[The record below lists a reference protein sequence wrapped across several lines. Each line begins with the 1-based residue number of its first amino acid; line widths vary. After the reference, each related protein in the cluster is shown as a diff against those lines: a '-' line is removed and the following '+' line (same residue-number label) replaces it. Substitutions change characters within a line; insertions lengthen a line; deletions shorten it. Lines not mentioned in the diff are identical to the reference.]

1 LHFFGLKPCKNAIF
15 KEVVQKL
22 KFPNNYNEGDKMSH
36 HQPDPN
42 KSVNLIIDGKPVTV
56 PEGTRILEAAKK
68 VNVNIPT
75 LCEHPELCKRA
86 LCRICVVEADG
97 RGKLIAA
104 CANDVWEGV
113 SIVTINQRLLNI
125 RKTIIELILANHP
138 QDCLSCIRNKKCELQ
153 SLALSF
159 GVGANASSSLFE
171 NDAEE
176 RQPLIESET
185 LVRNMDKCVKCG
197 RCVEFCQEVQTIR
210 AINTS
215 HRSHEYEIST
225 PYKQALKD
233 GTCVFCGGCSAVCP
247 VGAIYGHD
255 QTAEVW
261 TALNDS
267 GRKTVAQVSPSFTAV
282 LNDELSLAE
291 GTVTTGKLITAI
303 KLLGFDKVYDAGL
316 SVNAANFE
324 IEGEIQQSMKNGSA
338 KLQGKNLPVISG
350 CSEGI
355 GNFIKNSYPDLAE
368 NLVVDRTSRRR
379 FASLLKAVNG
389 KITAVSFVPCI
400 AQKYGAG
407 VKAENDFALTA
418 GELARMLKLAGI
430 VIEALPE
437 EPFEPQPSQANQR
450 FAGEGSPLDVI
461 GVGSTKQDN
470 SGLTVKKEVVY
481 GFENAR
487 KIMEAIRKGE
497 CDAQWVEI
505 YSCPGSCH
513 VES

>member
-1 LHFFGLKPCKNAIF
+1 
-15 KEVVQKL
+15 
-22 KFPNNYNEGDKMSH
+22 MSH

-42 KSVNLIIDGKPVTV
+42 KSVNLTIDGKPVTV

-68 VNVNIPT
+68 VNINIPT
-75 LCEHPELCKRA
+75 LCEHPALCKRA

-113 SIVTINQRLLNI
+113 SIVTSNQRLFNI

-138 QDCLSCIRNKKCELQ
+138 QDCLSCIRNNKCELQ

-159 GVGANASSSLFE
+159 GVGGSLFDNE
-171 NDAEE
+171 AEKQ
-176 RQPLIESET
+176 QPQIEGET

-225 PYKQALKD
+225 PYKQSLED
-233 GTCVFCGGCSAVCP
+233 GMCVFCGGCAAVCP
-247 VGAIYGHD
+247 VGTIYEHD

-261 TALNDS
+261 ADLNDS
-267 GRKTVAQVSPSFTAV
+267 GCKTIAQVSPSFAAA
-282 LNDELSLAE
+282 LNNELSLAKARRSRCQ
-291 GTVTTGKLITAI
+291 GSVTAGKMIAAI
-303 KLLGFDKVYDAGL
+303 KLLGFDKVYDADI
-316 SVNAANFE
+316 SANAADLE
-324 IEGEIQQSMKNGSA
+324 IESEIRQRKNGG
-338 KLQGKNLPVISG
+338 QLPVISG

-355 GNFIKNSYPDLAE
+355 GNFIKNSYPDLVG
-368 NLVVDRTSRRR
+368 NLVVAKNSRRT
-379 FASLLKAVNG
+379 FASMIKTG
-389 KITAVSFVPCI
+389 YDKITTVSFVPCI

-407 VKAENDFALTA
+407 EKVENDFALTA
-418 GELARMLKLAGI
+418 GELARMIKLAGI
-430 VIEALPE
+430 VIETLPE
-437 EPFEPQPSQANQR
+437 EPF
-450 FAGEGSPLDVI
+450 DVI
-461 GVGSTKQDN
+461 GFDSPNLDN
-470 SGLTVKKEVVY
+470 SGLPVKKEVVY

-487 KIMEAIRKGE
+487 KVMEAIRGGK
-497 CDAQWVEI
+497 CDVQWVEI
-505 YSCPGSCH
+505 YSCPGSCP

>member
-1 LHFFGLKPCKNAIF
+1 
-15 KEVVQKL
+15 
-22 KFPNNYNEGDKMSH
+22 MSH

-42 KSVNLIIDGKPVTV
+42 KIVNLIIDGKPVTV

-75 LCEHPELCKRA
+75 LCEHPDLCKRA

-113 SIVTINQRLLNI
+113 NIVTNNQRLFNI

-159 GVGANASSSLFE
+159 GVGGSLFDNSFLQNGAGE
-171 NDAEE
+171 HPP
-176 RQPLIESET
+176 QIESET

-197 RCVEFCQEVQTIR
+197 RCVEVCQEIQTIR

-225 PYKQALKD
+225 PYKQALED
-233 GTCVFCGGCSAVCP
+233 GTCVFCGGCAAVCP
-247 VGAIYGHD
+247 VGAIYEHD

-261 TALNDS
+261 TSLNDS
-267 GRKTVAQVSPSFTAV
+267 GCKTVAQVSPSFAAA
-282 LNDELSLAE
+282 LNNELSLAE
-291 GTVTTGKLITAI
+291 GTVTTGKMIAAI
-303 KLLGFDKVYDAGL
+303 KLLGFDKIYDADI
-316 SVNAANFE
+316 SANVANSE
-324 IEGEIQQSMKNGSA
+324 IAGEIQQRMKNSSV
-338 KLQGKNLPVISG
+338 KLLQGKNLPVISG

-355 GNFIKNSYPDLAE
+355 GNFIKNSYPDLVD
-368 NLVVDRTSRRR
+368 NLVVVKNPWRT
-379 FASLLKAVNG
+379 FASSIRTVND
-389 KITAVSFVPCI
+389 KITTVSFVPCI
-400 AQKYGAG
+400 AQKYRIG
-407 VKAENDFALTA
+407 VLEKTESPDFALTT
-418 GELARMLKLAGI
+418 GELARMINLAGI
-430 VIEALPE
+430 VIETLPE
-437 EPFEPQPSQANQR
+437 EAFEPQPSQANQR

-461 GVGSTKQDN
+461 GFDPPNLNN
-470 SGLTVKKEVVY
+470 SGLSVKKEVVY

-487 KIMEAIRKGE
+487 RIMETIRGGK